1 MAYEECDSTDMIG
14 ELFGK
19 CQGVTDE
26 AGDAL
31 PPLDILR
38 PLKEADSLGWRA
50 MSRTESTDNVTSRV
64 DIPIMQDATTRTGPL
79 SYP

>member
-1 MAYEECDSTDMIG
+1 MLKDREGQQVKVADTPDP
-14 ELFGK
+14 K
-19 CQGVTDE
+19 WV
-26 AGDAL
+26 
-31 PPLDILR
+31 DILR